1 MSKTQAKT
9 HAKGIKLSE
18 EKKKTKVEKRLMH
31 KDLSEG
37 QMQKLVEYR
46 RNYYLTH
53 NKWLLNCF
61 VDTLK
66 ILGQLNLFHG
76 LFIEI

>member
-1 MSKTQAKT
+1 MTSNYCQKHKKRLTQKVSNYL
-9 HAKGIKLSE
+9 KK
-18 EKKKTKVEKRLMH
+18 KKKTKVEKRLMH

-53 NKWLLNCF
+53 NK
-61 VDTLK
+61 
-66 ILGQLNLFHG
+66 
-76 LFIEI
+76 